1 MKCPI
6 CEREATTMYCVFHQ
20 KAYSNILEKFAVW
33 KRALSVSWKEY
44 LNAVAENSYTG
55 TWSKEVAMH
64 LLKTEE

>member
-1 MKCPI
+1 
-6 CEREATTMYCVFHQ
+6 MYCVFHQ